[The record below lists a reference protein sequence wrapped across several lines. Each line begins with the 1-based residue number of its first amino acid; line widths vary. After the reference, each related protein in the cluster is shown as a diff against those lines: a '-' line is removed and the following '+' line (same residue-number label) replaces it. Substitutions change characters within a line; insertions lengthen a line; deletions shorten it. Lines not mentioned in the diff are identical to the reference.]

1 MKTSARKKKEDTDEG
16 IVKFSHVI
24 PHQDFQKLRAER
36 YRKKP
41 KPIQLNVKLTGD
53 MAEVWET
60 LLKQMEGESASSLLK
75 EAIRIR
81 ALITE
86 LHIAG
91 EDVYANIDGEREKL
105 TEFLGLARPK
115 RHTLSTA

>member
-16 IVKFSHVI
+16 IGKFPHEVL
-24 PHQDFQKLRAER
+24 HQDFQKLRAER

-53 MAEVWET
+53 MADVWVT

-91 EDVYANIDGEREKL
+91 EDIYANIEGQSEKL
-105 TEFLGLARPK
+105 TEFLGLATPK
-115 RHTLSTA
+115 RHTSSTA